1 MLSEREYMNRS
12 KNTSFNRTVAR
23 HKEVP
28 MSKNGKLLE
37 FGAKFGINMSVVQ
50 IVTNVAM
57 ATLPPG
63 AGAVCTTLTRAGALL
78 LGNSLGNDVA
88 DSTIK
93 MAKKYK
99 KAIEEDGFIG
109 LISM

>member
-1 MLSEREYMNRS
+1 MLSEREYLNRS
-12 KNTSFNRTVAR
+12 KNTSFNRTVVR

-28 MSKNGKLLE
+28 MDKNGKLLE

-50 IVTNVAM
+50 VVTNVAM

-63 AGAVCTTLTRAGALL
+63 ASTLCIGLTKAGALL

-93 MAKKYK
+93 MAKNYK
-99 KAIEEDGFIG
+99 RAIEEDGFIG

>member
-1 MLSEREYMNRS
+1 
-12 KNTSFNRTVAR
+12 
-23 HKEVP
+23 

-50 IVTNVAM
+50 VVTNVAM

-63 AGAVCTTLTRAGALL
+63 ASTLCIGLTKAGALL

-93 MAKKYK
+93 IAKRYK